1 MSEFILEV
9 KNLKK
14 HYPTV
19 KAVDNISFNIEKGT
33 VFTLLGPNGA
43 GKTTTLEI
51 IEGIKNADD
60 GKIIFFKEEMKH
72 VSDEAKQKIGVS
84 LQTTNF
90 IPHLKVKEIFELF
103 ASLYKKSLPVEEVIG
118 FVSLEEKKNDLVE
131 KLSGGQ
137 KQRVAIGCALINDPE
152 MIFLD
157 EPTTGLDPQARR
169 NIWGIIE
176 HLRGQGKTIFLTT
189 HYMEEAQKLSD
200 MVCIMDHGKIIAM
213 DTPKGHINKLGELN
227 YVEFNANGLD
237 DSDFVTMNS
246 WDVEEVEIQGERV
259 IIPTNALHL
268 VLEKLLNWAKT
279 KGIDLNDISIRQ
291 PNLEDVFLSLT
302 GRRLRD

>member
-1 MSEFILEV
+1 MSKKILEV

-14 HYPTV
+14 YYPTV
-19 KAVDNISFNIEKGT
+19 KAVDDISFSIEKGT

-51 IEGIKNADD
+51 IEGIKKADE
-60 GKIIFFKEEMKH
+60 GRIVFFGEELKQ

-84 LQTTNF
+84 LQSTNF
-90 IPHLKVKEIFELF
+90 IPHLKVKEVFELF
-103 ASLYKKSLPVEEVIG
+103 ASFFKKSLPIEEVIG
-118 FVSLEEKKNDLVE
+118 FVSLEEKRNDLVE

-152 MIFLD
+152 MVFLD

-176 HLRGQGKTIFLTT
+176 HLKGQGKTVFLTT

-200 MVCIMDHGKIIAM
+200 MVCIMDYGKIIVI
-213 DTPKGHINKLGELN
+213 DTPSGHIKKLGELN
-227 YVEFNANGLD
+227 YVEFAADLEQLDIDELNA
-237 DSDFVTMNS
+237 
-246 WDVEEVEIQGERV
+246 WDVEEVEIEGDKV
-259 IIPTNALHL
+259 IIPTKSLHI
-268 VLEKLLNWAKT
+268 VLEKLLSWAKR
-279 KGIDLNDISIRQ
+279 KELDLNDISIRQ